1 MSKIKLAL
9 DVVNDLRSLADSL
22 GAMVQAAERPE
33 EVEEIKAEEVKLT
46 IEDVRSVLV
55 ALTRAGKQAE
65 VKALVTKYG
74 ASKLSEIPAD
84 KYPELLNDA
93 GEIR

>member
-9 DVVNDLRSLADSL
+9 DVVNDLKSLADSL
-22 GAMVQAAERPE
+22 EAMVQAAERPE
-33 EVEEIKAEEVKLT
+33 EIKATEVKLT

-74 ASKLSEIPAD
+74 ASKLSEIPAE
-84 KYPELLNDA
+84 KYLDLLNDA